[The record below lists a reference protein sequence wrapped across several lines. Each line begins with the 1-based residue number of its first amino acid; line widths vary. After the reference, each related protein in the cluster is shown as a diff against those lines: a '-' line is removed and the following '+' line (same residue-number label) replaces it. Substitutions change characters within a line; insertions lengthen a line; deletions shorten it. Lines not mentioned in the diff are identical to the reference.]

1 MSDEIR
7 PNDTDKP
14 GTEEA
19 SYVPAS
25 IYKRVWA
32 WVGIVYMVI
41 LVLLVTYFLATWTF
55 LTGIAGIMLFP
66 ALGGFCVVK
75 AIQAKRMEFAADKVG
90 PVIWSVVSG
99 ILCVVCLIWG
109 IAQAVTALSL

>member
-7 PNDTDKP
+7 PNDIKKP
-14 GTEEA
+14 GTEEP

-41 LVLLVTYFLATWTF
+41 IVLLITYFMATWTF

-75 AIQAKRMEFAADKVG
+75 AIQAKKMEFAADKMG
-90 PVIWSVVSG
+90 PIIWSALSG
-99 ILCVVCLIWG
+99 ILCIACLIRG
-109 IAQAVTALSL
+109 ISQVIAIL